1 MSIFTTFPSMVKV
14 KYHSPVKSCSIT
26 IICFMDHC
34 YVIRLFT
41 PMNPTSKFL
50 WRLYV
55 CGIHLGHLF
64 LVQDHMLS
72 FACKPCSLHFTPL
85 ISLLKTVKRNNV
97 VLEKVFEK
105 YFLFYFILFYFL
117 FYFFFFSLLWVN
129 NCFILFFY
137 WVINSF

>member
-1 MSIFTTFPSMVKV
+1 MSIFTTFSSMVKV
-14 KYHSPVKSCSIT
+14 KYHSRVKSCSIT

-41 PMNPTSKFL
+41 PMNSTSKFL

-72 FACKPCSLHFTPL
+72 FACMPCSLHFTPL
-85 ISLLKTVKRNNV
+85 ISLLKTVRGITWFWKRYLKNTS
-97 VLEKVFEK
+97 FFIFC
-105 YFLFYFILFYFL
+105 FLFYFILF
-117 FYFFFFSLLWVN
+117 FFLWVN
-129 NCFILFFY
+129 NCFIFYFY